1 MPPVQGKLVGK
12 TPGPDT
18 KLDFDIYDVNN
29 VDVLFEGLAG
39 ASLLE
44 HILLWYQSKEMD
56 IPWFIQG
63 DADQAELRTLIR
75 SPASRELQETT
86 IQRYMGRIYSE
97 GLSQVVSGKES
108 WSCGYPDQSGMRA
121 VTGFDPPT
129 FDIWIPCGR
138 YGRKMSTVHI

>member
-29 VDVLFEGLAG
+29 VDVLFEGLSG

-56 IPWFIQG
+56 IPWFTQG
-63 DADQAELRTLIR
+63 DADQPELRTLIR

-86 IQRYMGRIYSE
+86 IQRYMGRIYTE
-97 GLSQVVSGKES
+97 GLSQVVSGR
-108 WSCGYPDQSGMRA
+108 GLRA
-121 VTGFDPPT
+121 VTIFFILHSPLN
-129 FDIWIPCGR
+129 
-138 YGRKMSTVHI
+138 

>member
-1 MPPVQGKLVGK
+1 MAPVHGKLVGK

-18 KLDFDIYDVNN
+18 KLDFDIYEVNN
-29 VDVLFEGLAG
+29 VDVLFEGLSG

-56 IPWFIQG
+56 IPWFTCVEG
-63 DADQAELRTLIR
+63 DQSEVRTLIR

-97 GLSQVVSGKES
+97 GLSQVVSGRE
-108 WSCGYPDQSGMRA
+108 DVVLQ
-121 VTGFDPPT
+121 TNPT
-129 FDIWIPCGR
+129 
-138 YGRKMSTVHI
+138 